1 MGANAGHDASRA
13 AGGRVMP
20 SAVTV
25 PSVRG
30 QPIFTTPSGV
40 AVAVAPLACPI
51 ALASSDAGGAAML
64 SADISA
70 LATRHPAIHVT
81 VIRKAAKHSYRRAF
95 MIHLREARYSSRT
108 AHTAPRSCCA
118 GACRP
123 LLATRGRRQRRV

>member
-1 MGANAGHDASRA
+1 MGANAAHEPSPA

-20 SAVTV
+20 STVTV
-25 PSVRG
+25 TSVRG

-51 ALASSDAGGAAML
+51 ALAHSGAGRAAML

-81 VIRKAAKHSYRRAF
+81 VLPWAAVRSYRPALF
-95 MIHLREARYSSRT
+95 Y
-108 AHTAPRSCCA
+108 APSVASDGVRS
-118 GACRP
+118 
-123 LLATRGRRQRRV
+123 